1 VPIFH
6 VNVTERQTILFLNH
20 IILLQWTIVPGCES
34 CTASPLY
41 TANKQNDG
49 RAVEIAKKMKSWW

>member
-49 RAVEIAKKMKSWW
+49 RAVEIAKK